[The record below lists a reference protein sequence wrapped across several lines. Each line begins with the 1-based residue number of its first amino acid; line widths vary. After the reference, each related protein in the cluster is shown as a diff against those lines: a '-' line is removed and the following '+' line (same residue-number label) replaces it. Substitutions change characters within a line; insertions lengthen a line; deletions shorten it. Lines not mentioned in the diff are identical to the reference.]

1 MKRILIVEHEEHM
14 QTLLEYTITPF
25 EDVDVDW
32 SVVLDIDAA
41 LADIERNSPQLVLID
56 ANLPESQAEQ
66 LCQTLSARP
75 DVSIVLLFPMGQSQ
89 VPPECQVEATMSKP
103 FEPNELRLLIG
114 KLLGIHVEL

>member
-32 SVVLDIDAA
+32 TVAQGLDEA
-41 LADIERNSPQLVLID
+41 LEDLSNNRPQLVLID
-56 ANLPESQAEQ
+56 ADLPDDQARLLCERLAQQPQ
-66 LCQTLSARP
+66 L
-75 DVSIVLLFPMGQSQ
+75 SIILLAPMGQSQ
-89 VPPECQVEATMSKP
+89 RDAGCHVDATLLKP
-103 FEPNELRLLIG
+103 FEPNELQLLIG